1 MYKMSRTMFLF
12 ACMNFLHMIA
22 SQQMPGS
29 DRDINGCLGSAGY
42 TWCESSGE
50 CQRNW
55 ETPCIVSPDVSPDVS
70 QDMNSQAIPFV
81 CSLWFDGCNT
91 CEVIQGA
98 IRSCTMMYCMTT
110 MEPACLAYPSDG
122 H

>member
-1 MYKMSRTMFLF
+1 MTSLNSLSMFY
-12 ACMNFLHMIA
+12 ATCMNLLCMSA
-22 SQQMPGS
+22 SQKMPGS
-29 DRDINGCLGSAGY
+29 DSDIHGCLGSAGY

-50 CQRNW
+50 CQRLW
-55 ETPCIVSPDVSPDVS
+55 ETPCIVSPDVVS
-70 QDMNSQAIPFV
+70 QDMNSQEIPFV

-110 MEPACLAYPSDG
+110 MEPACLAYPSG